1 MDLSRACQV
10 VVDAA
15 AASGVAI
22 EISSFPDGTKTAE
35 DAAEAVGCDV
45 SAIVKSLVFLA
56 DDRPVVALVSGDHR
70 LDTGA
75 LAEVMGAASV
85 ERAPLERVR
94 EATGFA
100 AGGVPPF
107 GHATS
112 VPVYADKGLRR
123 GRKLWAAGGTPSTVF
138 AVDLDG
144 LERLAQPTWVN
155 ISA

>member
-1 MDLSRACQV
+1 MEPPRACQV
-10 VVDAA
+10 VIDAA

-22 EISSFPDGTKTAE
+22 EIRSFPDGTKTAE
-35 DAAEAVGCDV
+35 DAAAAVGCDV
-45 SAIVKSLVFLA
+45 NAIVKSLVFLA

-70 LDTGA
+70 LDTDA
-75 LAEVMGAASV
+75 LADVMGASSV
-85 ERAPLERVR
+85 KRAPLERVR

-107 GHATS
+107 AHATS

-123 GRKLWAAGGTPSTVF
+123 SATVWAAGGTPSTVF
-138 AVDLDG
+138 ALELGDLD
-144 LERLAQPTWVN
+144 RLAHPTWVD